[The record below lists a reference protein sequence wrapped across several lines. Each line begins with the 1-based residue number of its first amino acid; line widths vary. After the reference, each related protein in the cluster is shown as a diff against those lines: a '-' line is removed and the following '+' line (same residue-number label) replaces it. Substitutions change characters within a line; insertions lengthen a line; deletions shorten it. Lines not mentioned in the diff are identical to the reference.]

1 MLKFLGTGQCLV
13 TVQSLAWLNTA
24 GLPHLE
30 GLTHNSLTRL
40 VGDIKRGEKSNSNA
54 AEPDLL
60 GRGWAW
66 AAGGGERL
74 SASAKSAQVWQ
85 TVLEVVWVRKDG
97 CLRGNHRPS
106 HVSERSLPE
115 LGARRLLVR
124 QDAGAHFVELKP
136 AWGRALCQMWTCAAC
151 WHCYSPH
158 PFFPWFVQ
166 SASLLNQQYPVC
178 RFCFLRQ

>member
-1 MLKFLGTGQCLV
+1 MIKFLGTGQCLV
-13 TVQSLAWLNTA
+13 TVQSVAWLSTA

-30 GLTHNSLTRL
+30 GLTHNSLTGL
-40 VGDIKRGEKSNSNA
+40 VGDIKRGEKSSSNA

-66 AAGGGERL
+66 VAGGGERL

-97 CLRGNHRPS
+97 CLRGNHCPS

-115 LGARRLLVR
+115 LGARRLLVC

-136 AWGRALCQMWTCAAC
+136 AWGWAFCQMWTCAAC

-158 PFFPWFVQ
+158 PFFPGLCKVHL
-166 SASLLNQQYPVC
+166 SNSLS
-178 RFCFLRQ
+178 